1 MPTLRETAISAAAE
15 RRSRQADAEAE
26 AVRARAARIRRQF
39 VDDFDCQP
47 DFADDCKVVM
57 YERTPEVEPTTL
69 RYMQDVPVDYTNYWW
84 ELWGLC
90 PLCEAEAWSMPVRDL
105 ADLGELLV
113 GFRHPRCPGESD
125 E

>member
-1 MPTLRETAISAAAE
+1 MPTLRETALAAVAE
-15 RRSRQADAEAE
+15 RRARQADAEAE

-57 YERTPEVEPTTL
+57 YERTPEVEPTTIRMVEYL
-69 RYMQDVPVDYTNYWW
+69 GGYHW

-90 PLCEAEAWSMPVRDL
+90 PRCQAEAWSVSVRDL
-105 ADLGELLV
+105 ADLGEMLTNFQHL
-113 GFRHPRCPGESD
+113 PCPGEAV
-125 E
+125 